1 MKSLKFEDLRGTN
14 TAIHCPTQ
22 EDWDKV
28 SKICGYKWEHVV
40 SKWRKDG
47 TRTCIDLSG
56 NFSPIDFYE
65 RNYYT
70 IITAA
75 DFIAANTEQAPDLSG
90 TRPAIEWLELL
101 PEPYR
106 GKALEAVKDVPRSP
120 NEICEYK
127 DCVDHAFWW
136 GQTKEN
142 LSFWDSVSRYLKN
155 PPYPLPPLPSEG
167 VEAEKV
173 EAETDIQKLTK
184 AFNANMQ
191 IVDKRLDLMVDLY
204 EKLQGKFE
212 YIEKQLTEIAP
223 KQINPEPAI
232 SQTPAEVK
240 LPVTIEEVFSGAPK
254 GSKSYVIQS
263 NGNIGE
269 FEFNEIERV
278 DEYRKESTAKRVRAF
293 MILQAIS
300 EAQNEIAP
308 RGEVVWFAELE
319 ISKDKIG
326 MINETVATADY
337 GYGLIAFHSEQGL
350 KDCIEA
356 NRELWMDL
364 LKGEQI

>member
-1 MKSLKFEDLRGTN
+1 MKSLKIADLRGTN

-22 EDWDKV
+22 ADWDKV
-28 SKICGYKWEHVV
+28 TEIAGYRW
-40 SKWRKDG
+40 STANWSDYI
-47 TRTCIDLSG
+47 TDTCITLDKRTNSDIGYLKSKG
-56 NFSPIDFYE
+56 F
-65 RNYYT
+65 T
-70 IITAA
+70 IIPAA
-75 DFIAANTEQAPDLSG
+75 DFIAANTEAEQVEIKEGDVWVRNG
-90 TRPAIEWLELL
+90 QDYVITCVAIDFVVVLNKLTNVSNNHSLELFR
-101 PEPYR
+101 EKY
-106 GKALEAVKDVPRSP
+106 
-120 NEICEYK
+120 
-127 DCVDHAFWW
+127 
-136 GQTKEN
+136 TKKPTPDPSN
-142 LSFWDSVSRYLKN
+142 
-155 PPYPLPPLPSEG
+155 PLPPLPSEG
-167 VEAEKV
+167 VEAERV
-173 EAETDIQKLTK
+173 EAEKTSEYVTKTEFKQSFEELSERLK
-184 AFNANMQ
+184 AFLA
-191 IVDKRLDLMVDLY
+191 KETKESF
-204 EKLQGKFE
+204 EKWLSENRAKSA
-212 YIEKQLTEIAP
+212 TP
-223 KQINPEPAI
+223 DTTEPAI

-364 LKGEQI
+364 LKGEQQ

>member
-184 AFNANMQ
+184 EVAQLRKFFYKF
-191 IVDKRLDLMVDLY
+191 VEEYTKRHPDLP
-204 EKLQGKFE
+204 QGIK
-212 YIEKQLTEIAP
+212 KQPDTA
-223 KQINPEPAI
+223 EPAI
-232 SQTPAEVK
+232 SPTPAEPEVK
-240 LPVTIEEVFSGAPK
+240 LPVTIKERDKYLKSLVDGERDFYHIEDHSVFLNEK
-254 GSKSYVIQS
+254 TQLKSIA
-263 NGNIGE
+263 
-269 FEFNEIERV
+269 F
-278 DEYRKESTAKRVRAF
+278 KELS
-293 MILQAIS
+293 QIS
-300 EAQNEIAP
+300 EAQNEIVP
-308 RGEVVWFAELE
+308 RGEFVWYAEYE
-319 ISKDKIG
+319 IANDKIKPRKRV
-326 MINETVATADY
+326 MDTTAY
-337 GYGLIAFHSEQGL
+337 GYGLITFHSEQGI

-364 LKGEQI
+364 LKGE

>member
-1 MKSLKFEDLRGTN
+1 
-14 TAIHCPTQ
+14 
-22 EDWDKV
+22 
-28 SKICGYKWEHVV
+28 
-40 SKWRKDG
+40 
-47 TRTCIDLSG
+47 
-56 NFSPIDFYE
+56 
-65 RNYYT
+65 
-70 IITAA
+70 
-75 DFIAANTEQAPDLSG
+75 
-90 TRPAIEWLELL
+90 
-101 PEPYR
+101 
-106 GKALEAVKDVPRSP
+106 
-120 NEICEYK
+120 
-127 DCVDHAFWW
+127 
-136 GQTKEN
+136 
-142 LSFWDSVSRYLKN
+142 
-155 PPYPLPPLPSEG
+155 
-167 VEAEKV
+167 
-173 EAETDIQKLTK
+173 
-184 AFNANMQ
+184 
-191 IVDKRLDLMVDLY
+191 MVDLY
-204 EKLQGKFE
+204 EKLQGKLE

-319 ISKDKIG
+319 ISKNEIG
-326 MINETVATADY
+326 TKKRYVDSFAH
-337 GYGLIAFHSEQGL
+337 GYGLIVFHSEQGI

-364 LKGEQI
+364 LKGE